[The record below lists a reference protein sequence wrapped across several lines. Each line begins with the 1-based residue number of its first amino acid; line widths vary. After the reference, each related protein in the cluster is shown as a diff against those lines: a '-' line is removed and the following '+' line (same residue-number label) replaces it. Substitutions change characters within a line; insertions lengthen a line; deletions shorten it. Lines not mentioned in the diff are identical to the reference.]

1 MALEH
6 KFYVRVQSKYNMLQL
21 FFEARL
27 IEMSQVNKGL
37 VLDQKYYALKCNRK
51 VLCTEVQT
59 LKYLKVRG
67 LRVKHHQLCLLMAA
81 IVDVSHLYLK

>member
-1 MALEH
+1 
-6 KFYVRVQSKYNMLQL
+6 MLQL

-59 LKYLKVRG
+59 LKYLKVRS

-81 IVDVSHLYLK
+81 IVDVSHFYLK